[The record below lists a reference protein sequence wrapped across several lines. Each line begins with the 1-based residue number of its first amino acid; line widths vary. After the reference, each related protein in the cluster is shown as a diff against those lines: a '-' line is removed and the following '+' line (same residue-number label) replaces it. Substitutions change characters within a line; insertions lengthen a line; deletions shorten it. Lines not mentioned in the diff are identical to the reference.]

1 MMEEMVSEFKDM
13 CLYDKIQLVAMM
25 FEDVYGR
32 NPQFIEQFAQN
43 YTKDFVDFRDV
54 VNKGDVYY
62 IREEEND

>member
-1 MMEEMVSEFKDM
+1 MEEMVSEFKDM